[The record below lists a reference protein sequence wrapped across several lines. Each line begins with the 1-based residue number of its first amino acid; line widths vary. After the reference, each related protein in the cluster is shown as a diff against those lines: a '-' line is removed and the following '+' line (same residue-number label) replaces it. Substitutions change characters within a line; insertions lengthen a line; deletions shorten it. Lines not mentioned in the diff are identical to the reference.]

1 MIADPA
7 LVLVDFQRDFCAPA
21 GAHGTDA
28 QMTGSGRPASAVS
41 AASTFLDRYRASG
54 RTPILIRTTHDDTT
68 TSPLWE
74 HKYEERPTPCQP
86 GTKGAEF
93 APGLGVEAEDVVV
106 TKHRY
111 NAFHETSLQTILRSN
126 DISEVLIGG
135 VSTNV
140 CVESTVRGAFDRGYE
155 VTLLADCTGST
166 EDSLRDATLENV
178 AAHFGTVQVSGDV
191 DLRSLGEGGHS
202 SESAESTPR

>member
-28 QMTGSGRPASAVS
+28 QMTGSGRPADAVS
-41 AASTFLDRYRASG
+41 AASTFLDRYRESG
-54 RTPILIRTTHDDTT
+54 RTPILIRTTHDETT

-86 GTKGAEF
+86 GTEGAEF
-93 APGLGVEAEDVVV
+93 APDLGVDPEDVVV

-111 NAFHETSLQTILRSN
+111 NAFYETSLQTILRSN

-140 CVESTVRGAFDRGYE
+140 CVESTVRGAFDRDYD
-155 VTLLADCTGST
+155 VTVLADCTGST
-166 EDSLRDATLENV
+166 EDSLREATLENV
-178 AAHFGTVQVSGDV
+178 AAHFGTVQTSTDVNLEPPGDG
-191 DLRSLGEGGHS
+191 SHS
-202 SESAESTPR
+202 PESAESTPR